1 MMADSADP
9 NTLIESISYSLLLAR
24 IEKKIIL
31 SQVLISNWLHQLS
44 KKGIPKKSMAE
55 IKIVPQ
61 NLRGGNSV

>member
-9 NTLIESISYSLLLAR
+9 NTLIESISYSLQLAR